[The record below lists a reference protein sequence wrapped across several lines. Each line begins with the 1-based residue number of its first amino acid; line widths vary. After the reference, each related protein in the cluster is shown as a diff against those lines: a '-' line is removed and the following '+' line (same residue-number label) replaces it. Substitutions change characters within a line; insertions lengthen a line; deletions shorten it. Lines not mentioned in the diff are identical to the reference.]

1 LTSKH
6 LENFYFFE
14 ILRVPNRNFIQKGE
28 IYYIHAAG
36 LGYPVGTKAK
46 EKTRIGSAF
55 SSFVRDARIIT
66 RFQLLI
72 LSLLSGC

>member
-6 LENFYFFE
+6 LENFYFVE

-28 IYYIHAAG
+28 RDIYYIHAAG

-46 EKTRIGSAF
+46 EKPE
-55 SSFVRDARIIT
+55 
-66 RFQLLI
+66 
-72 LSLLSGC
+72 